1 MRRFSLLIVL
11 FTTACVGSYPVRIRP
26 GSNMALPREGSW
38 VGDVVNSYL
47 CDKERNRVD
56 RSSGV
61 AQCAMRLD
69 TLGPTVTVPQVPPPA
84 KIP

>member
-26 GSNMALPREGSW
+26 GSNMALPRDGSW
-38 VGDVVNSYL
+38 VGAVVNSYL
-47 CDKERNRVD
+47 CDKERKRAD

-61 AQCAMRLD
+61 AQCSVKVD
-69 TLGPTVTVPQVPPPA
+69 TLGPTVAVPEVPSPA
-84 KIP
+84 RIP